1 MSKITLALGSF
12 IVGACSVLLF
22 LMLLGSHTS
31 IFAQA
36 PTSGPPISGPGLV
49 IIGDAEKAPVVLP
62 PSQTLE
68 NFNLQAKGLF
78 FVDGTICN
86 NCVFSDADLIY
97 GGGAFSFTQTTFSGP
112 IRIKLVGA
120 AANTIAFLT
129 FAQAI
134 GASQQPPKT
143 VPNAPIMRA
152 ENIKP
157 PILGDFSTPFS
168 GSK

>member
-1 MSKITLALGSF
+1 MSKVTLALGSF
-12 IVGACSVLLF
+12 IVGACTTLLGVTLF
-22 LMLLGSHTS
+22 GSHTLT
-31 IFAQA
+31 FAQA
-36 PTSGPPISGPGLV
+36 PTSGPVISGPGTM
-49 IIGDAEKAPVVLP
+49 IIGGDEKMPVVLP
-62 PSQTLE
+62 PTQTLE

-97 GGGAFSFTQTTFSGP
+97 GGGAFSFTQARFSGP
-112 IRIKLVGA
+112 IRIRLVGA
-120 AANTIAFLT
+120 AANTIAFLN

-143 VPNAPIMRA
+143 IPNAPIMRA
-152 ENIKP
+152 ENVKM
-157 PILGDFSTPFS
+157 PILGDFTAPFN